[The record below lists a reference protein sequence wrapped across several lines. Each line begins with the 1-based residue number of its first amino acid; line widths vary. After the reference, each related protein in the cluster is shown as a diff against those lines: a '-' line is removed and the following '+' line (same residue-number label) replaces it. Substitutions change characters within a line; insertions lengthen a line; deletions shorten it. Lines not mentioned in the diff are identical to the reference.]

1 MAKCAAKKA
10 LTVYSMPVC
19 LPQRE
24 HRILLCWGSF
34 FSAFVFGRWAFWGPE
49 SGPIAAKTNDVGCG
63 EGDNIFLRSWIFSEL
78 LWQKPG
84 KIASKARIGIISYVR
99 KEGLGRLRRKD

>member
-49 SGPIAAKTNDVGCG
+49 SGPIAAKTNDVGRG
-63 EGDNIFLRSWIFSEL
+63 EGDNIFLARGCSAKYCGKNQGKLLQRQEL
-78 LWQKPG
+78 
-84 KIASKARIGIISYVR
+84 ASSVMLEKKASG
-99 KEGLGRLRRKD
+99 G